1 MLQDLVAENRM
12 LRNQLAQL
20 LKRAQENQQILL
32 RYQSFDLQFI
42 AASGFQE
49 LIDTVF
55 HHFAKAA
62 ELDAISLTLLDPD
75 YEIRRILVDLH
86 IPYSELP
93 NLLFLQDETEL
104 KDLAPRLSQPI
115 LGAYSGPLHSMLFP
129 EPLTMPASVA
139 AVPLIRHER
148 LIGCLA
154 LGSAN
159 ATRFTSDMGTEFIS
173 HMASIVAIC
182 IENVIN
188 NEKLKHLGLT
198 DPLTGIN
205 NRRYVERRLLEEIG
219 RSRRQ
224 GYGLSCMYID
234 IDHFKQINDRIGHQ
248 AGDEVLRA
256 VAGRIK
262 AELRLSDALGRFGGE
277 EFVALLIDAKLPEAT
292 LVAERIR
299 QSIAEQP
306 LTLADGHSLKVTVS
320 IGVAA
325 LGMDA
330 ATGPLDTTAQTF
342 VARADHALYAAK
354 QNGRN
359 RVVAAD

>member
-1 MLQDLVAENRM
+1 MPQDLTAENRL
-12 LRNQLAQL
+12 LRSQLAQL
-20 LKRAQENQQILL
+20 LRQAQENQQILQ
-32 RYQSFDLQFI
+32 RYQFFDLQFI

-49 LIDTVF
+49 LIDTVL
-55 HHFAKAA
+55 HRFAKEA
-62 ELDAISLTLLDPD
+62 ELDAVTLVLLDPD

-93 NLLFLQDETEL
+93 NLLFLQHETEL
-104 KDLAPRLSQPI
+104 EELALRLCRPL
-115 LGAYSGPLHSMLFP
+115 LGPYSKQLHGMLFP
-129 EPLTMPASVA
+129 EPIAQPASA
-139 AVPLIRHER
+139 AVVPLTRHDH

-154 LGSAN
+154 LGSTN
-159 ATRFTSDMGTEFIS
+159 ATRFTEDMGIEFIS

-205 NRRYVERRLLEEIG
+205 NRRYVERRLREEIG

-262 AELRLSDALGRFGGE
+262 AGLRLSDALGRFGGE
-277 EFVALLIDAKLPEAT
+277 EFVALLIDAELPEAT
-292 LVAERIR
+292 MVAERVR
-299 QSIAEQP
+299 QSVAEQP
-306 LTLADGHSLKVTVS
+306 LTLVDGRSLEVTVS

-325 LGMDA
+325 LGTEPA
-330 ATGPLDTTAQTF
+330 ADSLENTAQTF

-359 RVVAAD
+359 RVVAAA

>member
-1 MLQDLVAENRM
+1 MLQDLVAENRL
-12 LRNQLAQL
+12 LRSQLAQL
-20 LKRAQENQQILL
+20 FRQAQENQQILQ

-49 LIDTVF
+49 LIDTLF
-55 HHFAKAA
+55 HRFAKAA
-62 ELDAISLTLLDPD
+62 ELDAITLTLLDPD

-86 IPYSELP
+86 IPYNEMP

-104 KDLAPRLSQPI
+104 KELAPRLSQPI
-115 LGAYSGPLHSMLFP
+115 LGVYSEQLHSMLFP
-129 EPLTMPASVA
+129 ESLTPPASVA
-139 AVPLIRHER
+139 AVPLIRHGR

-159 ATRFTSDMGTEFIS
+159 AARFTEDMGTEFIS

-234 IDHFKQINDRIGHQ
+234 IDHFKQINDSIGHQ

-277 EFVALLIDAKLPEAT
+277 EFVALLIDAELPEAT

-306 LTLADGHSLKVTVS
+306 LMLVDGHSLKVTVS

-325 LGMDA
+325 LEMNA
-330 ATGPLDTTAQTF
+330 AADSLDNTAQTF

-359 RVVAAD
+359 KVVAAA

>member
-1 MLQDLVAENRM
+1 MPQDLVAENRL
-12 LRNQLAQL
+12 LRTQLAQL
-20 LKRAQENQQILL
+20 LRQAQENQQLL
-32 RYQSFDLQFI
+32 QRYQSFDLQFI
-42 AASGFQE
+42 AAPGFQE
-49 LIDTVF
+49 LIDTVL
-55 HHFAKAA
+55 HRFAEAV
-62 ELDAISLTLLDPD
+62 ELDAVTLVLLDPD

-86 IPYSELP
+86 LPYSELP
-93 NLLFLQDETEL
+93 NLLFLQNETEL
-104 KDLAPRLSQPI
+104 EELASRLSRPL
-115 LGAYSGPLHSMLFP
+115 LGLYSKQLHGMLFP
-129 EPLTMPASVA
+129 KPVAQPASVA
-139 AVPLIRHER
+139 VVPLTRHNR

-159 ATRFTSDMGTEFIS
+159 AARFTEDMGTEFIS

-205 NRRYVERRLLEEIG
+205 NRRYVERRLHEEIG

-234 IDHFKQINDRIGHQ
+234 IDHFKQINDCIGHQ
-248 AGDEVLRA
+248 AGDEVLCA

-262 AELRLSDALGRFGGE
+262 AGLRLSDALGRFGGE
-277 EFVALLIDAKLPEAT
+277 EFVALLIDAELPEAT

-299 QSIAEQP
+299 QSVAEQP
-306 LTLADGHSLKVTVS
+306 LTLVDGRSLEVTVS

-325 LGMDA
+325 LETESETSSLESM
-330 ATGPLDTTAQTF
+330 AQTF

-359 RVVAAD
+359 RVVAAA

>member
-1 MLQDLVAENRM
+1 MPQDLVAENRL
-12 LRNQLAQL
+12 LRSQLAQL
-20 LKRAQENQQILL
+20 LRQAQENQQILQ
-32 RYQSFDLQFI
+32 RYQFFDLQFI

-49 LIDTVF
+49 LIDAVL
-55 HHFAKAA
+55 HRFAQAA
-62 ELDAISLTLLDPD
+62 ELDAVTLVLLDPD

-93 NLLFLQDETEL
+93 NLLFLQNETEL
-104 KDLAPRLSQPI
+104 EELAPRLSRPL
-115 LGAYSGPLHSMLFP
+115 LGPYSAQLHGMLFP
-129 EPLTMPASVA
+129 KPIAPPASVA
-139 AVPLIRHER
+139 AVPLTRHDH

-159 ATRFTSDMGTEFIS
+159 AARFTEDMGTEFIS

-205 NRRYVERRLLEEIG
+205 NRRYVERRLREEIG

-234 IDHFKQINDRIGHQ
+234 IDHFKKINDRIGHQ
-248 AGDEVLRA
+248 AGDEVLRE

-262 AELRLSDALGRFGGE
+262 AGLRLSDALGRFGGE
-277 EFVALLIDAKLPEAT
+277 EFVALLIDAELPEAT
-292 LVAERIR
+292 MVAERVR
-299 QSIAEQP
+299 QSVAEQP
-306 LTLADGHSLKVTVS
+306 LTLVDGRSLEVTVS

-325 LGMDA
+325 LGMESCA
-330 ATGPLDTTAQTF
+330 GSLESTAQTF

-359 RVVAAD
+359 RVVAAA